1 MIYKLV
7 GKREFE
13 ATNKKTGKDYV
24 GANLYFE
31 YELDPDD
38 SLAEGVGVKE
48 VFCKPENVENY
59 ESLQVGRGYRLF
71 YNEFK
76 ALECVLSED
85 PF

>member
-38 SLAEGVGVKE
+38 SSAEGVGVKE

-59 ESLQVGRGYRLF
+59 ESLQIGREYKLY
-71 YNEFK
+71 YNEYK
-76 ALECVLSED
+76 TLESIVSED
-85 PF
+85 LF